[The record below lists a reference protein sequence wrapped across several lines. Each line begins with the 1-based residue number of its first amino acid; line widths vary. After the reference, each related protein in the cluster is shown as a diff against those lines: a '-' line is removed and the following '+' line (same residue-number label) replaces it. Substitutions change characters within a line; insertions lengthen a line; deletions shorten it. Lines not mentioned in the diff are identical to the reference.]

1 MTEWCHGANSFAQ
14 KVQHSTV
21 LSQWWAAAV
30 ECRDEGSD
38 YLNPLSRI
46 CKNMQTVFKV
56 CSRLQAMRG
65 SEAVW
70 AIQLCRN
77 FTSYKAVLLTMAAD
91 ACAISNDYTREC
103 DREDMDV
110 AQLNLRAQRFICSAR
125 ALFVEHKVCTLP
137 SFTKDLL
144 LRREPVT
151 VPQDGFALEVRV
163 TQADLDKAFAV
174 MEDIRCQPV
183 FIVQN
188 MFFFVHQIPP

>member
-1 MTEWCHGANSFAQ
+1 
-14 KVQHSTV
+14 
-21 LSQWWAAAV
+21 
-30 ECRDEGSD
+30 
-38 YLNPLSRI
+38 
-46 CKNMQTVFKV
+46 
-56 CSRLQAMRG
+56 
-65 SEAVW
+65 
-70 AIQLCRN
+70 
-77 FTSYKAVLLTMAAD
+77 MAAD

>member
-1 MTEWCHGANSFAQ
+1 MPRRRVRLLE
-14 KVQHSTV
+14 STV
-21 LSQWWAAAV
+21 KDLQEYA
-30 ECRDEGSD
+30 
-38 YLNPLSRI
+38 N
-46 CKNMQTVFKV
+46 
-56 CSRLQAMRG
+56 RLQSLQPLASDARLR
-65 SEAVW
+65 AVW